1 MEIRQLRYFVALAEE
16 LSFTR
21 AADKLHLS
29 QPPLSFQIANL
40 ETELGALLFNRSS
53 RRVALSDAGKAL
65 LPHACAVIERIQE
78 ARLHVQRIAT
88 GVEGRVHVGLSGSHF
103 HGPFPQFMKAMR
115 VERPRLEIVLNE
127 MRPADHIEALRDRR
141 LDVSLSRATIND
153 AQIESRLLWRDPVVA
168 ALPAGHRLAGRKRIA
183 LAALRDEDFVFLP
196 LDSSPYARRV
206 FQACV
211 ALGVTP
217 RITHQVNELPAAVNL
232 VGVGL
237 GVSLIPLSMAQGIAR
252 NAVVT
257 CQVNKLAVEGDV
269 HALIRKTENSSAVLA
284 FLQSLGAWAAA
295 RQPGLAHG

>member
-40 ETELGALLFNRSS
+40 EAELGALLFNRSS
-53 RRVALSDAGKAL
+53 RRVALSEAGKAL
-65 LPHACAVIERIQE
+65 LPHARAVIERMQE

-88 GVEGRVHVGLSGSHF
+88 GVEGRVHVGLSASHF

-141 LDVSLSRATIND
+141 LDVSLSRASIND

-168 ALPAGHRLAGRKRIA
+168 ALPSGHRLAGRKRIA
-183 LAALRDEDFVFLP
+183 LAALRDDDFVFLP

-217 RITHQVNELPAAVNL
+217 RITHQVFELPAAVNL

-269 HALIRKTENSSAVLA
+269 HALVRKTENSSAVLV
-284 FLQSLGAWAAA
+284 FLQSLGAWAAV
-295 RQPGLAHG
+295 RQPCLSPG